1 MEKVLL
7 DLETEIA
14 NGQENAKKTKE
25 LYQLLSSYNAYN
37 ILLLKA
43 KQEYER
49 KKTNIKQYYSDS
61 DCYENMTVDLFSLF
75 KIDECLS
82 GKIISE
88 TSRKDML
95 FLIDQDTLLRIY
107 SFDIMNST
115 ISDLSHIGYDLLK
128 INNCIAKVYKQSVY
142 CGDPYYC
149 DSHFEYKDAFGF
161 FYNGSLITP
170 GFVLDNQFSNY
181 DNMDIREILKVQ
193 SLDEI
198 HKKIYE
204 AKNIK
209 AKKLILT
216 R

>member
-7 DLETEIA
+7 DLETEIT
-14 NGQENAKKTKE
+14 NGQENAKQTKE
-25 LYQLLSSYNAYN
+25 LYQLLSSYNAYC
-37 ILLLKA
+37 ILLFKA

-61 DCYENMTVDLFSLF
+61 DCYKKQIVDLFSLF
-75 KIDECLS
+75 KNDECLI
-82 GKIISE
+82 GKSISNTNYE
-88 TSRKDML
+88 DML
-95 FLIDQDTLLRIY
+95 FLIDQDILLRIH

-115 ISDLSHIGYDLLK
+115 IGGLSSINYNLLR
-128 INNCIAKVYKQSVY
+128 INNCKGKIYKENVY

-170 GFVLDNQFSNY
+170 GFVLDNQFINY
-181 DNMDIREILKVQ
+181 DNMDIREILKIQ

-198 HKKIYE
+198 HQKINE

-209 AKKLILT
+209 MKKLILT